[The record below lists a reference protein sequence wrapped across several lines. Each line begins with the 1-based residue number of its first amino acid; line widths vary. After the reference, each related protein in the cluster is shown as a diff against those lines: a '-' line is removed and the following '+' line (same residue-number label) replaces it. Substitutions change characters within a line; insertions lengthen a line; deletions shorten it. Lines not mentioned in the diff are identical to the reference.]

1 MNRFFSRKYI
11 ALYTLLT
18 VCLSGNIKV
27 SAQTDSLPAINLQQ
41 QLPTD
46 DAWWNLFGDSV
57 LDTLIQKTV
66 SNNYDLF
73 NAVNNILIAKSK
85 LRIQQ
90 SGFYPSI
97 SLDAGWM
104 PQKTSKGIEG
114 TDIRSNVGEATVN
127 MNWEIDVFGSIR
139 KSAKA
144 QKELYYASQED
155 YRGVMVSLVSQLSI
169 AYISLRTYQQQLDV
183 ANRNLQSQQ
192 EILTITESRFTTG
205 LASSLDVAQAKSLY
219 LQTKALIPTLEVAIT
234 QQINSISVLIGEY
247 SVDIRQQLAR
257 AAPLPVNKNIAILG
271 LPTELIRQRPDVRSA
286 ERIMDGLASAL
297 GASRADWW
305 PKFFVTGSF
314 GYGSEDFKQFTD
326 RENMTWKIGP
336 SMTWTIFS
344 GRQLVQAKKIAVY
357 QLDEGINSYNKTL
370 LTAIQEVD
378 NALVAYNK
386 SLLQLDAD
394 RQALEQI
401 KLTLDL
407 SLQLYK
413 QGLADYQSVLDS
425 QKNMLGFENT
435 LASTQGR
442 SLQSMIQLYQALGGG
457 WEVSDEKQ

>member
-1 MNRFFSRKYI
+1 MNRYFFQKYVMWFSLLVVFFS
-11 ALYTLLT
+11 
-18 VCLSGNIKV
+18 GNAGAT
-27 SAQTDSLPAINLQQ
+27 AQTDSLPAIDLQQ

-46 DAWWNLFGDSV
+46 DAWWDMFGDPV
-57 LDTLIQKTV
+57 LDTLIWQTV
-66 SNNYDLF
+66 NNNYDLL
-73 NAVNNILIAKSK
+73 NAVNNILMAKSK
-85 LRIQQ
+85 LRIEQ

-97 SLDAGWM
+97 SLNAGWM
-104 PQKTSKGIEG
+104 PQKTSKGIDG
-114 TDIRSNVGEATVN
+114 TDIRSNVGEAAVN

-139 KSAKA
+139 KNAKA
-144 QKELYYASQED
+144 QKEFLYASQED

-169 AYISLRTYQQQLDV
+169 AYINLRTYQQQLDV
-183 ANRNLQSQQ
+183 ANQNLLSQQ
-192 EILTITESRFTTG
+192 EILTITESRFNTG

-219 LQTKALIPTLEVAIT
+219 LQTKAMIPTLEVAIT
-234 QQINSISVLIGEY
+234 RQINTISVLTGEY
-247 SVDIRQQLAR
+247 STPIRQQLAKP
-257 AAPLPVNKNIAILG
+257 APLPVNKNTAILG
-271 LPTELIRQRPDVRSA
+271 IPSELIRQRPDVRSA
-286 ERIMDGLASAL
+286 ERNMDGLASAL
-297 GASRADWW
+297 GASRVDWW

-314 GYGSEDFKQFTD
+314 GYGSDDFKQFTD

-344 GRQLVQAKKIAVY
+344 GRQLVEAKKTAMY

-386 SLLQLDAD
+386 SLLQVDAD

-413 QGLADYQSVLDS
+413 QGLASYQSVLDS
-425 QKNMLGFENT
+425 QKSMLSFENT
-435 LASTQGR
+435 LVSTQGS
-442 SLQSMIQLYQALGGG
+442 SLQSMIELYQALGGG
-457 WEVSDEKQ
+457 WVEAAGRP